1 MELIPPPPHLTK
13 IQYIESFRPLGNPS
27 VNLPLVYTIVR
38 LHQAADNVFVYVL
51 PCQL

>member
-1 MELIPPPPHLTK
+1 MELTLPPNHYPK
-13 IQYIESFRPLGNPS
+13 IRYIESFRPLSNPS

-51 PCQL
+51 PCQM